1 MFLELTV
8 LFPDS
13 IPSPEVL
20 EQAMRD
26 DLAGSLAYLH
36 ASSVDLQAIEPSALA
51 KALSEIRSH
60 RVLPGLF
67 GRYFDL
73 VLELTQGD
81 CPKAVGLFN
90 EILDLSPKLPD
101 ERVVRYRPEGLGE
114 DFERYARLIDLGSD
128 SPGFLADPTDPE
140 WQNLRDQMPTALD
153 LVEQAAPGLQTVR
166 CTARLTPNGDR
177 LLTQAERAVA

>member
-13 IPSPEVL
+13 IPSPEFL

-36 ASSVDLQAIEPSALA
+36 ASSVDLQAIESSALA
-51 KALSEIRSH
+51 KALSEIRSY

-73 VLELTQGD
+73 VLELAQGD

-101 ERVVRYRPEGLGE
+101 ERLVRYRTEGLGE
-114 DFERYARLIDLGSD
+114 DFER
-128 SPGFLADPTDPE
+128 
-140 WQNLRDQMPTALD
+140 
-153 LVEQAAPGLQTVR
+153 
-166 CTARLTPNGDR
+166 
-177 LLTQAERAVA
+177 